1 MELFGIMLQLS
12 WEVIFLN
19 NKEPIQLNERIFLI
33 DGFDLGV
40 PERTGTYVIDE
51 EELTLVDTGPSPS
64 VKHVK
69 KGLET
74 LGFSLDQVKYIIVTH
89 IHLDHAGGAGL
100 FLEDCPNAKVVVHPR
115 GARHLADPTRLVA
128 GAKMVYAEKFS
139 ELFDPVV
146 AIPEERLL
154 IKDEGDKLE
163 IGPACTLSFSDTPGH
178 AKHHFSIYDPVSNG
192 MFTGDTVGIR
202 YEQLIHDG
210 VDLFLPSTS
219 PNQFDPDAMREEI
232 ERMLMLDLDYIYFG
246 HFGMASNPNMA
257 LRQVAEWLDI
267 FMEEAEKIGVESKSH
282 EILAG
287 RLSDRIRDYLR
298 AKNVPDD
305 HEVYGL
311 IELDMQVSAMGIL
324 DYIRTSQR

>member
-1 MELFGIMLQLS
+1 MI
-12 WEVIFLN
+12 I
-19 NKEPIQLNERIFLI
+19 KEPIQLNERIFLI

-40 PERTGTYVIDE
+40 PERTGTYVVNE

-100 FLEDCPNAKVVVHPR
+100 LLEECPNAKVVVHPR
-115 GARHLADPTRLVA
+115 GARHLADPARLVA
-128 GAKMVYAEKFS
+128 GAKMVYGERFS

-163 IGPACTLSFSDTPGH
+163 IGPACTLSFMDTPGH

-202 YEQLIHDG
+202 YEQLIRDG

-232 ERMLMLDLDYIYFG
+232 ERMLNMDLDYIYFG
-246 HFGMASNPNMA
+246 HFGMTSNPKMA

-267 FMEEAEKIGVESKSH
+267 FMKEAETIGELSKSH
-282 EILAG
+282 EILAE
-287 RLSDRIRDYLR
+287 RLSDRVRDHIRE
-298 AKNVPDD
+298 KNVPDN